1 MCVRIYCYPRLFY
14 YNSQWTK
21 SELSLCVAHIVV
33 RHLLVGQ
40 CCDNQNQQKL
50 SWKHNNSGHMN
61 STVVL

>member
-50 SWKHNNSGHMN
+50 SWK
-61 STVVL
+61 TQ